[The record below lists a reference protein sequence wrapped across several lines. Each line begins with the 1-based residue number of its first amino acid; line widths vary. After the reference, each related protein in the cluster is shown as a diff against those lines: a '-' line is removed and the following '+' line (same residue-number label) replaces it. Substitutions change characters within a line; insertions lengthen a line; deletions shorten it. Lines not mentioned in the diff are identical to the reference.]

1 MENLFLYVAKASGT
15 LFLFY
20 SIYILFLRKETFF
33 NSNRWFLLGGIITS
47 VVIPFITITKYITVE
62 PQPLFFSDAIT
73 ANTITTPQASINW
86 LQILSIIYI
95 TGVLAL
101 TIRFILQL
109 LSLYRLITSGES
121 KKEDTIT
128 LVKTTKEVSPFSF
141 FNYVVYNPITYTAKE
156 LEAIITH
163 ERAHVI
169 KKHTVDVLV
178 ANIATII
185 FWINP
190 IVWLY
195 KKTLQQ
201 NLEFQA
207 DAIATKNQ
215 ESITVY
221 QKTLLKVSGN
231 QYCTVLANN
240 FYNSLIK
247 KRIIML
253 HTKKSKTNNV
263 WKYTLVIPMLIAF
276 VFAFNTKVVAQKKEV
291 KKIHIETNELKYVIT
306 KNTTDKE
313 LKELK
318 NEVKNEGATFNYS
331 GLKRNADGEITAIKV
346 DFKDKNSSASST
358 IKGDTTIKPIFF
370 GSSTDGGIFIKSG
383 KEKNVFFSAS
393 DIHYSDDAKP
403 KIIIK
408 GSSKG
413 KGKHNQTVWV
423 QADGKD
429 KKTIK
434 VENINGKEKI
444 TVNGKEITREELEKM
459 EDVKILSKKGNIYF
473 NSSDDD
479 EDDSV
484 FIFKSTDD
492 EDDNGKIKIRKSNSF
507 AFSSGKDKPLIVVDG
522 NIVKSGSIDDM
533 STESIESIS
542 VLKGEKAIKKYGEKA
557 KNGVIEI
564 TTKKKDKK

>member
-1 MENLFLYVAKASGT
+1 MENLLLYIAKASGV

-20 SIYILFLRKETFF
+20 GVYILFLRKETFF
-33 NSNRWFLLGGIITS
+33 SSNRWFLLGGIITS
-47 VVIPFITITKYITVE
+47 VIIPYITITKYKTVE
-62 PQPLFFSDAIT
+62 PQPLYFTDAT
-73 ANTITTPQASINW
+73 ATNTTPITQESINW
-86 LQILSIIYI
+86 LEILSIIYI
-95 TGVLAL
+95 TVIVVLS
-101 TIRFILQL
+101 IRFILQL
-109 LSLYRLITSGES
+109 ISLYKLIRAGES
-121 KKEDTIT
+121 KKDTNIT
-128 LVKTTKEVSPFSF
+128 LVKTTKDISPFSF
-141 FNYVVYNPITYTAKE
+141 FNYVVYNPITYTTTE

-185 FWINP
+185 FWANP

-195 KKTLQQ
+195 KKTVQQ

-231 QYCTVLANN
+231 QYCAVLANN

-346 DFKDKNSSASST
+346 DFKDKDNSASST

-393 DIHYSDDAKP
+393 DIHYSDDDKP

-408 GSSKG
+408 GSGKG

-444 TVNGKEITREELEKM
+444 TVDGKEVTRDELEKM
-459 EDVKILSKKGNIYF
+459 EDAKVISKKGNIYF
-473 NSSDDD
+473 NSSDD
-479 EDDSV
+479 EDDNV
-484 FIFKSTDD
+484 FIIKSTDD
-492 EDDNGKIKIRKSNSF
+492 KDDNEKIIIKKSNRF
-507 AFSSGKDKPLIVVDG
+507 AFSSEKDKPLIVVDG
-522 NIVKSGSIDDM
+522 NIVKFGSIDNM

-557 KNGVIEI
+557 KNGAIEI
-564 TTKKKDKK
+564 TTKKKE